1 MLGARLAYNMPT
13 ELLVLNKYTGTW
25 DPQPSAL
32 ELVLKGCTLTAH
44 RLNSPTWLAHT
55 QLPEKKSPLNKPVS
69 HYKDDGNP
77 YFLKLRYKAFE
88 IQQKAV
94 LQ

>member
-13 ELLVLNKYTGTW
+13 QLLLLNKYTGTW

-32 ELVLKGCTLTAH
+32 ELFLKGCTVTAH
-44 RLNSPTWLAHT
+44 RLSSPTWLA
-55 QLPEKKSPLNKPVS
+55 QLPEKKFSHNMSVS
-69 HYKDDGNP
+69 HYKDDDNP
-77 YFLKLRYKAFE
+77 YFLKLCYKAFE

-94 LQ
+94 L